1 MGILP
6 RCDRDAR
13 DAVAALMDADA
24 GWVTFGTFERDSARD
39 AGDVTEDFFD
49 AEAPEGVSV
58 RAEGVLDDDAVDASA
73 DSRAE
78 TEVREFERT
87 RARLAEAEANAL
99 RATSALDAERAARER
114 ERIRYE
120 ELLRAKGDDAS
131 EGSEVG
137 GRAGWG
143 TRVVVALAR
152 AEPTP
157 RREALE
163 RFVRRARAG
172 EGAREDGALRMTL
185 VDAEA
190 LVDELKTQDAVLSA
204 AREEAALREALLAKF
219 QAEAE
224 SSALRLRDHDEA
236 HALLTAEIGDLRDAL
251 AKSTAEC
258 NALAEE
264 TTALNEALTNAKA
277 EALEW
282 KNAADVLKRMQGVK
296 LDANAK
302 SGDKMLILELECALE
317 ALTTTRAEL
326 EEANSRLAET
336 TRRAERAEKREAVAA
351 AALEASESRA
361 KHSVMRDTGVNG
373 VSRDLKER
381 LDRAEVRVAQ
391 LQRRLDLTDGE
402 HAEELLRLQREH
414 ERLSLNLKMTH
425 LTQNDATELMRLE
438 IADVKREAA
447 ERAGQER
454 DEFWRR
460 VLEEEREAHANQMD
474 ALKRNI
480 EKELFAK
487 SSKLQRFRQDLVQ
500 MLRGVQ

>member
-1 MGILP
+1 MGIFTRATATRASP
-6 RCDRDAR
+6 SRR
-13 DAVAALMDADA
+13 VMDADA
-24 GWVTFGTFERDSARD
+24 SWVSFGTFENHGGEAED
-39 AGDVTEDFFD
+39 ATEDFFGG
-49 AEAPEGVSV
+49 EATE
-58 RAEGVLDDDAVDASA
+58 RVDA
-73 DSRAE
+73 RAVE
-78 TEVREFERT
+78 ALGDDGARAGVGTEAREFERT

-114 ERIRYE
+114 ERARYE
-120 ELLRAKGDDAS
+120 ELLRVKGDDGS
-131 EGSEVG
+131 DGSEEG

-143 TRVVVALAR
+143 TRVVAALAR

-172 EGAREDGALRMTL
+172 EGAREDGGWKMTL

-190 LVDELKTQDAVLSA
+190 ILEELKTHDAVLSA
-204 AREEAALREALLAKF
+204 AREEAAMREALLAKF

-251 AKSTAEC
+251 TKSTAES

-282 KNAADVLKRMQGVK
+282 KRAADVLKRMQGVTV
-296 LDANAK
+296 DASAK

-326 EEANSRLAET
+326 EEVTLRLMET
-336 TRRAERAEKREAVAA
+336 TQRAERAEKREAVAA

-361 KHSVMRDTGVNG
+361 KRSVMRDVGANGVN
-373 VSRDLKER
+373 RDLKER
-381 LDRAEVRVAQ
+381 LERAEVRVAQ
-391 LQRRLDLTDGE
+391 LQRRLDQMDGE

-414 ERLSLNLKMTH
+414 ERLSLNLKTTH

-454 DEFWRR
+454 DEFWQR

-474 ALKRNI
+474 AIKRNM
-480 EKELFAK
+480 EKELVTK

-500 MLRGVQ
+500 MLKETS